1 MPESAKRPRIPPTT
15 ANNKNKKKGNKS
27 TQGGDDDDN
36 VDPQEDATLEF
47 KTPSEAETLF
57 VIRNP
62 SAEQAAMLRKMAEEN
77 SMELEEMKVALLV
90 HRAYRI
96 MTPLGIDSCTMVFQ
110 YTEMQENTWARLRD
124 LHPGARAI
132 HAT

>member
-1 MPESAKRPRIPPTT
+1 MADD
-15 ANNKNKKKGNKS
+15 KNKKKGNKS
-27 TQGGDDDDN
+27 TQGDDDEN

-77 SMELEEMKVALLV
+77 SMELEEMKVAFLV

-96 MTPLGIDSCTMVFQ
+96 I
-110 YTEMQENTWARLRD
+110 
-124 LHPGARAI
+124 
-132 HAT
+132 